1 VLRRESRFRWM
12 LPLQIY
18 FVAVAMALLAIAVV
32 IKYQ

>member
-18 FVAVAMALLAIAVV
+18 FFAVAMVLLTIAVLV
-32 IKYQ
+32 NYQ

>member
-1 VLRRESRFRWM
+1 LRSI

-18 FVAVAMALLAIAVV
+18 FLAVAMAVLTIAVV

>member
-1 VLRRESRFRWM
+1 M